1 MLGKNTEK
9 CESKSYMNGNVV
21 LAGEAVFI
29 GLVADKKICLCY
41 IRI

>member
-9 CESKSYMNGNVV
+9 CQSKSYMNGNVV
-21 LAGEAVFI
+21 LAGDPVFI
-29 GLVADKKICLCY
+29 GLVADNKIYLCY